1 MPDRSDIDEVRTRT
15 DIVSVIEKYVTLKRA
30 GGKLKGLCP
39 FHQEKTP
46 SFVVSPEIGYWKCFG
61 QCAEGGDVFKFVQ
74 KIENLTFPEALERL
88 ALQAGV
94 TLTSRAP
101 RPAPGPNGQPAP
113 LSEAGEKDRI
123 YRINA
128 LALRFYR
135 DVLARAP
142 VARDYLAG
150 RGLAHEAIEGFSLG
164 FAVDEW
170 DALCRFLT
178 QKGVALADAE
188 KAGLVTIGE
197 RGTFDKLRGRLI
209 FPIFDVQERPIAFGG
224 RLIAEA
230 RPGQP
235 KYWNSPETPVFSKSR
250 TLYGLSRARKAIA
263 AQGRA
268 VVVEGYTDV
277 IACHQAGFENVIAT
291 LGTALTEDH
300 VQTLARLASTVLLAF
315 DADSAGLKA
324 AGRAAQI
331 FEAQEVDVRVLDL
344 PEGEDPDS
352 LLRTN
357 RRRVFELAIENALPL
372 TEYRVRHLI
381 RKGPA
386 ETERDRV
393 ALFRRALP
401 ILASVPSM
409 VEREQYVKML
419 APYHPHYNAG
429 AAFAEEH
436 IRQDVAAHSAG
447 GSDAQNGSG
456 SNGYTGSN
464 GYRARRSAPV
474 PMPPLA
480 LSRGGAT
487 EQAERHLLRAL
498 VSDDPALSAPV
509 LQGLTP
515 EDFVSEHARALALYL
530 FDYFLW
536 DDALD
541 PGAVLA
547 ELGDDPRATLLAEL
561 LMNSGDEPLT
571 PETVTGEIAHLKM
584 RAKEGTLFR
593 LKAMILEGTA
603 DADTMRRFAQLQ
615 SELKG
620 TPKSLAASEGN

>member
-1 MPDRSDIDEVRTRT
+1 MADRSDIDEVRTRI
-15 DIVSVIEKYVTLKRA
+15 DIVSVVEKYVTLKRA

-61 QCAEGGDVFKFVQ
+61 QCAEGGDVFKFIQ

-101 RPAPGPNGQPAP
+101 RAAPGPNGQPAP

-135 DVLARAP
+135 DVLGRSP
-142 VARDYLAG
+142 VARDYLAA
-150 RGLAHEAIEGFSLG
+150 RGLAHEAIQGFSLG

-178 QKGVALADAE
+178 QKGIALADAE

-230 RPGQP
+230 KPGQP

-250 TLYGLSRARKAIA
+250 TLYGLPQARKAIA

-277 IACHQAGFENVIAT
+277 IACHQAGFENVVAT

-344 PEGEDPDS
+344 PDGEDPDS
-352 LLRTN
+352 LLRSN
-357 RRRVFELAIENALPL
+357 QRRVFELAIENALPL
-372 TEYRVRHLI
+372 TEYRIRNLI
-381 RKGPA
+381 RRGPA

-393 ALFRRALP
+393 ALFRKALP

-409 VEREQYVKML
+409 VEREQYVKLL
-419 APYHPHYNAG
+419 APYHPHYNTG

-436 IRQDVAAHSAG
+436 IRQDVAAQLAG
-447 GSDAQNGSG
+447 QSDTQNGG
-456 SNGYTGSN
+456 YINNGYKS
-464 GYRARRSAPV
+464 RRSAPV
-474 PMPPLA
+474 PLPPPA

-498 VSDDPALSAPV
+498 VSDDPALSGPV
-509 LQGLTP
+509 LQGLTA
-515 EDFVSEHARALALYL
+515 EDFVSERARGLASSLY
-530 FDYFLW
+530 DYLLW
-536 DDALD
+536 EETLDA
-541 PGAVLA
+541 GAVLA
-547 ELGDDPRATLLAEL
+547 ELGDDPRAALLAEI

-571 PETVTGEIAHLKM
+571 PETVAGEIAHLKM
-584 RAKEGTLFR
+584 RAKEGTLSR
-593 LKAMILEGTA
+593 LKAKILEGTA